1 MSRLAHLIKKEFTQ
15 VRRDPA
21 VLRLILIA
29 PILQLVLFGYAASND
44 VRNVPV
50 AICDEDNSADSRQ
63 LAEEIGQSRYFHLQP
78 MARDSRALEGLLLR
92 GKIQIGL
99 YVPRDFHRTIERG
112 QTAQVGMY
120 VDGTDSNNATVA
132 AAYLTGVLR
141 AHGVSLVERRA
152 RAAGLYGVSLPGLQ
166 AQPRV
171 WYNQDLKSVNFMVP
185 GVFALILLVL
195 TVNLASL
202 AIVRERETG
211 TLEQLLVTPL
221 QARELLAG
229 KTVPF
234 ALMAMFDAGIIFLL
248 ARGWFHVPFRGSM
261 ALLFG
266 LALVFLLHTLGLG
279 LVISA
284 LSRTQ
289 QEAQLISFM
298 FMMPNVMLSG
308 FMYPIENMPVVIQY
322 MTYAIPLRYFL
333 QIVRGIFLRG
343 VGVEVLWP
351 QILMLLGFGVATF
364 AVGALAF
371 RKRL

>member
-29 PILQLVLFGYAASND
+29 PIMQLVLFGYAASND

-50 AICDEDNSADSRQ
+50 AICDQDNSADSRQ
-63 LAEEIGQSRYFHLQP
+63 LAEEISQSRYFHLTP
-78 MARDSRALEGLLLR
+78 MAGDPRALEGLLLR
-92 GKIQIGL
+92 GTVQIGL
-99 YVPRDFHRTIERG
+99 HVPRDFHRTLERG

-132 AAYLTGVLR
+132 AAYLTGLLR
-141 AHGVSLVERRA
+141 ARGVSLAERSA
-152 RAAGLYGVSLPGLQ
+152 RAAGRRGVTMPGIRSE
-166 AQPRV
+166 PRV

-185 GVFALILLVL
+185 GVFAMILLVL

-221 QARELLAG
+221 RARELLIG

-266 LALVFLLHTLGLG
+266 MALVFLLHSLGLG

-284 LSRTQ
+284 LARTQ
-289 QEAQLISFM
+289 QEAQLTAFM
-298 FMMPNVMLSG
+298 VVMPNILLSG
-308 FMYPIENMPVVIQY
+308 FMYPVENMPVVIQY
-322 MTYAIPLRYFL
+322 VTYLIPLRYFL

-351 QILMLLGFGVATF
+351 QMAMLVGFGVVTF
-364 AVGALAF
+364 AIGALAF